1 MADSR
6 AGKIGEPAFFFNMT
20 KKCAVIKGQR
30 VHTKR
35 FIAECLLKNHLSG
48 SEQSGIGRGGSSV
61 VMHFIFSTV
70 SSRPDMVQL

>member
-6 AGKIGEPAFFFNMT
+6 AGKIGEPAFFVNMT
-20 KKCAVIKGQR
+20 KKCVTIKGQR
-30 VHTKR
+30 HRLR
-35 FIAECLLKNHLSG
+35 FIGECLLKNHLSG

-61 VMHFIFSTV
+61 VVHFIFCTV